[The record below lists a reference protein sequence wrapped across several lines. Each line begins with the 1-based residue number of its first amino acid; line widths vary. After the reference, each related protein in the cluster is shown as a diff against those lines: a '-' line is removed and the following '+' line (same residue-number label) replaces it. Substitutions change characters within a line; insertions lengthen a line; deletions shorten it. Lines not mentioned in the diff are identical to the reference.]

1 MSMKFFCTI
10 HEPIKG
16 GYKILLNGKN
26 INFLP
31 GEKTTLRRIFIN
43 AELDVGDT
51 LYVNDGELGEGGKLV
66 VREAYKLSLVPMLP
80 APKAEP
86 KVISDQVKAMIAC
99 ADTQPIELF
108 QLCLT
113 E

>member
-10 HEPIKG
+10 YEPING

-26 INFLP
+26 INYLP

-43 AELDVGDT
+43 AEFNKGDT
-51 LYVNDGELGEGGKLV
+51 IYVNTSELGQGGKLV
-66 VREAYKLSLVPMLP
+66 VSEAFKLSPVVMLP
-80 APKAEP
+80 PPKAEP
-86 KVISDQVKAMIAC
+86 KVMSDKAKAMVSCQNTRAV
-99 ADTQPIELF
+99 ELF
-108 QLCLT
+108 NLCST